1 MTHGTIAGMLIS
13 DLINGVENRFEKL
26 YSPSRITLKTAGDYL
41 KEVGNMAAQYFDYI
55 SAGDIEVA
63 KDLKE
68 GEGGIMAIGLRKV
81 AIYKDQTGDL
91 HAYSAICPHLGCVLQ
106 WNGEEKSFDC
116 PCHGSRFTCE
126 GNVINGPALT
136 NLKKVQITAKM
147 KA

>member
-68 GEGGIMAIGLRKV
+68 GEGGIMAVGLRKV

-91 HAYSAICPHLGCVLQ
+91 HAYSAICPHLGCVL
-106 WNGEEKSFDC
+106 
-116 PCHGSRFTCE
+116 
-126 GNVINGPALT
+126 
-136 NLKKVQITAKM
+136 
-147 KA
+147 